1 MRLGEPIMALTCNG
15 FTANTVEATQLTLG
29 CTPEPANIQDNELLE
44 EQFLLTVLDALQRL
58 GLEVS
63 LDDYNPCDGA
73 EAARAAFCATNHIV
87 PNLQNPPAK
96 IKAAIL
102 WMLNEAICAA

>member
-1 MRLGEPIMALTCNG
+1 MALSCNA
-15 FTANTVEATQLTLG
+15 FEDQTVEATQSILG
-29 CTPEPANIQDNELLE
+29 CTNEPANLQDNELLE

-63 LDDYNPCDGA
+63 LDDYDPCDGS
-73 EAARAAFCATNHIV
+73 EAARAAFCAVNHIT

-102 WMLNEAICAA
+102 WMLNEAVCAA